1 MMDIWMRKIHF
12 DDFQIGL
19 VCESINEG
27 NPFIPSSQRVAEFI
41 HSKLKQKFKRVEFH

>member
-1 MMDIWMRKIHF
+1 MIDIWMQKKPF

-19 VCESINEG
+19 VCGSINQK
-27 NPFIPSSQRVAEFI
+27 NPFIPCSQRVAEFI